1 MGPPGIPA
9 ERLKALQNAFVKA
22 MKDPALVAEA
32 QVKKLGIENPMSG
45 PNMKS
50 YLKKIYALPDTA
62 KKLARKAL
70 ADRSFFEQVRY
81 KTFRAELS
89 QVKLKGQSP
98 HAVLMFKGKGKPI
111 VVQMDART
119 TMVTAYGNQI
129 KPPPHKAG
137 ALKPGMKCEVSWSG
151 PDTTASV
158 LVCGN

>member
-1 MGPPGIPA
+1 
-9 ERLKALQNAFVKA
+9 
-22 MKDPALVAEA
+22 
-32 QVKKLGIENPMSG
+32 
-45 PNMKS
+45 MKS

-89 QVKLKGQSP
+89 QVMPKDQGP
-98 HAVLMFKGKGKPI
+98 HAELMFKGKGKPI
-111 VVQMDART
+111 IVQMDART

-129 KPPPHKAG
+129 KPPPFKARS
-137 ALKPGMKCEVSWSG
+137 LEPGMKCEVSWTG

-158 LVCGN
+158 LVCGD